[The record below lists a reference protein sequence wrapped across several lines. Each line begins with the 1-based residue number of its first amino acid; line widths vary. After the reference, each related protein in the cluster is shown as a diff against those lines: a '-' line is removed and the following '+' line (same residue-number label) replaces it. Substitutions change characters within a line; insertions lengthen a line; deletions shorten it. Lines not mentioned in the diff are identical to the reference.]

1 LSAFIGVH
9 PRQRSFFSDASHCA
23 GVLTMASLRKLLF
36 VDRDGTLIVEPP
48 DQQIDSYAKL
58 ALVDGVIPALRRC
71 VAAGYELV
79 MVTNQDGL
87 GTSSFPQADFD
98 GPQNLLLQ
106 ILGSQGVAF
115 RDILIDRSFAHENR
129 DTRKPGVGL
138 ARAYL
143 AADDWSRVA
152 SAVIGDRDTD
162 LQFAANLGV
171 RGFRLGS
178 QWTWDTIAHALCDAP
193 RSAAVERGTKET
205 RIRVSVDLDR
215 AADATVATGIGFFD
229 HMLEQIGK
237 HGGFALTLTCAGDG
251 HVDEHHIVEDCALA
265 LGEALRRALG
275 DKRGIH
281 RYGRSEQREESGVA
295 PSLVGG
301 AGLDIPVESLAG
313 TSQADSRDSSRRPFG
328 SAPPAVPPAQ
338 SAPLASN
345 PGSPLGPQLSHLG
358 PQPSLIDI
366 LLPMDEALAR
376 AALDLSG
383 RPYFVFDGRFPRE
396 RVGELPTELV
406 PHFFRSLCET
416 LGANLHLAVRGENAH
431 HMVEACFK
439 ATARALRQALRREGD
454 ALPSTK
460 GVL

>member
-1 LSAFIGVH
+1 MSTA
-9 PRQRSFFSDASHCA
+9 
-23 GVLTMASLRKLLF
+23 TRKILF
-36 VDRDGTLIVEPP
+36 VDRDGTLIAEPP
-48 DQQIDSYAKL
+48 DEQIDSYEKF
-58 ALVDGVIPALRRC
+58 ALIDGVIPALRRC

-87 GTSSFPQADFD
+87 GTPSFPQADFD
-98 GPQNLLLQ
+98 GPQNLLLR
-106 ILGSQGVAF
+106 ILRSQGIVF
-115 RDILIDRSFAHENR
+115 RDIVIDRTLAQEGR

-138 ARAYL
+138 MRGYL
-143 AADDWSRVA
+143 AADDWSRTA
-152 SAVIGDRDTD
+152 SAVIGDRETD

-178 QWTWDTIAHALCDAP
+178 DWTWDAIAHALCDAP
-193 RSAAVERGTKET
+193 RIGTVERSTKET
-205 RIRVSVDLDR
+205 RIRVAADLDR
-215 AADATVATGIGFFD
+215 AGDATVATGIGFFD

-237 HGGFALTLTCAGDG
+237 HGGFSLTLTCAGDG
-251 HVDEHHIVEDCALA
+251 HVDEHHIVEDSALA

-275 DKRGIH
+275 DKRGIA
-281 RYGRSEQREESGVA
+281 RYG
-295 PSLVGG
+295 
-301 AGLDIPVESLAG
+301 
-313 TSQADSRDSSRRPFG
+313 
-328 SAPPAVPPAQ
+328 SAAEDGQPPA
-338 SAPLASN
+338 L
-345 PGSPLGPQLSHLG
+345 SPRS
-358 PQPSLIDI
+358 SSIDI
-366 LLPMDEALAR
+366 VLPMDETIAR
-376 AALDLSG
+376 AVLDLSG
-383 RPYFVFDGRFPRE
+383 RPYFVFDGAFPRE

>member
-1 LSAFIGVH
+1 MSAA
-9 PRQRSFFSDASHCA
+9 PR
-23 GVLTMASLRKLLF
+23 KILF

-48 DQQIDSYAKL
+48 DEQIDSYDKL
-58 ALVDGVIPALRRC
+58 ALVDGCIPALRRC

-87 GTSSFPQADFD
+87 GTSSFPQAAFD
-98 GPQNLLLQ
+98 GPHNLLLQ
-106 ILGSQGVAF
+106 ILRSQGVAF
-115 RDILIDRSFAHENR
+115 GDVVIDRSFAHENR
-129 DTRKPGVGL
+129 DTRKPGIGL
-138 ARAYL
+138 MRGWL
-143 AADDWSRVA
+143 SRDDWSRA
-152 SAVIGDRDTD
+152 GSAAIGDRETD

-171 RGFRLGS
+171 RGFRLGRD
-178 QWTWDTIAHALCDAP
+178 WTWDAIAHVLCDAP
-193 RSAAVERGTKET
+193 RTGSVERRTKET
-205 RIRVSVDLDR
+205 QIRVAVDLDR

-229 HMLEQIGK
+229 HMLEQVGK

-275 DKRGIH
+275 DKRGIG
-281 RYGRSEQREESGVA
+281 RYGA
-295 PSLVGG
+295 AADGG
-301 AGLDIPVESLAG
+301 ATGEGSREQEAAASAGMASVLGRPHAVAVDVLVDALAASAHEVA
-313 TSQADSRDSSRRPFG
+313 TSGPNRR
-328 SAPPAVPPAQ
+328 AV
-338 SAPLASN
+338 
-345 PGSPLGPQLSHLG
+345 
-358 PQPSLIDI
+358 DI
-366 LLPMDEALAR
+366 LLPMDETIAR

-383 RPYFVFDGRFPRE
+383 RPCFVFDGAFPRE

-439 ATARALRQALRREGD
+439 STARALREAVRRDGD

>member
-1 LSAFIGVH
+1 MSSRA
-9 PRQRSFFSDASHCA
+9 
-23 GVLTMASLRKLLF
+23 RKLLF

-48 DQQIDSYAKL
+48 DQQIDSYDKL

-71 VAAGYELV
+71 IAAGYELV
-79 MVTNQDGL
+79 MVSNQDGL
-87 GTSSFPQADFD
+87 GTPGFPQAAFD

-106 ILGSQGVAF
+106 ILRSQGIAF
-115 RDILIDRSFAHENR
+115 RDIVIDASFPGEGK

-138 ARAYL
+138 MRAYL
-143 AADDWSRVA
+143 AADDWSRAA
-152 SAVIGDRDTD
+152 SAVIGDRETD

-178 QWTWDTIAHALCDAP
+178 EWNWDEIAHVLCDAP
-193 RSAAVERGTKET
+193 RIGRVERTTKET
-205 RIRVSVDLDR
+205 RIRVAVDLDR
-215 AADATVATGIGFFD
+215 SADATVATGIGFFD

-237 HGGFALTLTCAGDG
+237 HAGVALTLTCAGDG
-251 HVDEHHIVEDCALA
+251 HVDEHHIVEDSALA
-265 LGEALRRALG
+265 LGEALRIALG

-281 RYGRSEQREESGVA
+281 RYGAAAEGNRDRDGAAVENASRARAEE
-295 PSLVGG
+295 PS
-301 AGLDIPVESLAG
+301 
-313 TSQADSRDSSRRPFG
+313 
-328 SAPPAVPPAQ
+328 SAPPPIR
-338 SAPLASN
+338 PLA
-345 PGSPLGPQLSHLG
+345 LS
-358 PQPSLIDI
+358 PQPSTSGREPTPIDV
-366 LLPMDEALAR
+366 LLPMDETLAR

-383 RPYFVFDGRFPRE
+383 RPYFVFDGAFPRE

-416 LGANLHLAVRGENAH
+416 LGANLHLAVRGDNAH

-439 ATARALRQALRREGD
+439 ATARALRAALRRDGD

>member
-1 LSAFIGVH
+1 MSGA
-9 PRQRSFFSDASHCA
+9 A
-23 GVLTMASLRKLLF
+23 RKILF

-48 DQQIDSYAKL
+48 DQQIDSYEKF

-87 GTSSFPQADFD
+87 GTSSYPQADFD
-98 GPQNLLLQ
+98 GPQNLLLR
-106 ILGSQGVAF
+106 ILRSQGIDF
-115 RDILIDRSFAHENR
+115 LDIVIDRSFADEGR

-138 ARAYL
+138 MRGYL
-143 AADDWSRVA
+143 AADDWSRTA
-152 SAVIGDRDTD
+152 SAVVGDRETD

-171 RGFRLGS
+171 RGFRLGGE
-178 QWTWDTIAHALCDAP
+178 WTWDAIAHVLCDAP
-193 RSAAVERGTKET
+193 RIGAVERTTKET
-205 RIRVSVDLDR
+205 RIRASVDLDR
-215 AADATVATGIGFFD
+215 AADATIATGIGFFD

-237 HGGFALTLTCAGDG
+237 HGGFALTLTCAGDS

-275 DKRGIH
+275 DKRGIG
-281 RYGRSEQREESGVA
+281 RYGAAAEGGD
-295 PSLVGG
+295 GG
-301 AGLDIPVESLAG
+301 AGVAI
-313 TSQADSRDSSRRPFG
+313 T
-328 SAPPAVPPAQ
+328 
-338 SAPLASN
+338 
-345 PGSPLGPQLSHLG
+345 
-358 PQPSLIDI
+358 
-366 LLPMDEALAR
+366 LPMDETIAR

-383 RPYFVFDGRFPRE
+383 RPYFVFDGTFPRDK
-396 RVGELPTELV
+396 VGELPTELV

-416 LGANLHLAVRGENAH
+416 LGANLHLAVRGENTH

>member
-1 LSAFIGVH
+1 MSTA
-9 PRQRSFFSDASHCA
+9 
-23 GVLTMASLRKLLF
+23 TRKILF

-48 DQQIDSYAKL
+48 DQQIDSYEKF
-58 ALVDGVIPALRRC
+58 ALIDGVIPALRRC

-87 GTSSFPQADFD
+87 GSPSFPQADFD
-98 GPQNLLLQ
+98 GPQNLLLR
-106 ILGSQGVAF
+106 ILRSQGIVF
-115 RDILIDRSFAHENR
+115 RDIAIDSSFAHEGK

-138 ARAYL
+138 MRSYL
-143 AADDWSRVA
+143 AADDWSRAA
-152 SAVIGDRDTD
+152 SAVIGDRETD

-171 RGFRLGS
+171 RGFRLGND
-178 QWTWDTIAHALCDAP
+178 WTWDAIAHALCDAP
-193 RSAAVERGTKET
+193 RIGTVERSTKET
-205 RIRVSVDLDR
+205 HIRVSADLDR
-215 AADATVATGIGFFD
+215 IGDATVATGIGFFD

-251 HVDEHHIVEDCALA
+251 HVDEHHIVEDSALA

-275 DKRGIH
+275 DKRGIG
-281 RYGRSEQREESGVA
+281 RYGAAAE
-295 PSLVGG
+295 GG
-301 AGLDIPVESLAG
+301 DGDAGI
-313 TSQADSRDSSRRPFG
+313 T
-328 SAPPAVPPAQ
+328 
-338 SAPLASN
+338 
-345 PGSPLGPQLSHLG
+345 
-358 PQPSLIDI
+358 IT
-366 LLPMDEALAR
+366 LPMDETIAR
-376 AALDLSG
+376 AVLDLSG
-383 RPYFVFDGRFPRE
+383 RPYFVFDGAFPRE

-439 ATARALRQALRREGD
+439 ATARALRQALHREGD